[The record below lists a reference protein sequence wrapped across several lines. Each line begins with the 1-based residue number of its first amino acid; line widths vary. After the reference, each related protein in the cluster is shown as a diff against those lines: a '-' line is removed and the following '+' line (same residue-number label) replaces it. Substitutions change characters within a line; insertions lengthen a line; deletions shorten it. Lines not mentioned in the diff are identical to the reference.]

1 LESLKGITEKDL
13 IKLNVSDAQGELRKI
28 SQEVAAVEA
37 ALEKSFN
44 KKLNT
49 NSISIFTKELQKSGY
64 TLQGLVGHWN
74 TLDAKSR

>member
-49 NSISIFTKELQKSGY
+49 NSISIFTKELQKSGH